1 MNEAGQ
7 PMQFPFNGMT
17 TPAHPDV
24 AAGDAGQSSRAGSV
38 IRELWAAAFRA
49 RYWVIGIF
57 SVCILLAV
65 VAALLTT
72 RLYQATALVE
82 VRQEAE
88 KVLGTEADRESASSR
103 ADADRFLQTQLD
115 IIRSRAV
122 AEAVAEREGLF
133 RGPAFIEAMGG
144 DPEDLR
150 VPLGMS
156 PRDAQRDR
164 VIKTLQDEM
173 RVRYT
178 GTTRIATI
186 SFTSPDPKLSARIA
200 NAYADAYIRSNLA
213 RRAGS
218 SEYALDFLRGQLAE
232 AQARLERSEQ
242 AVVSYARRTR
252 IVDAANAAGSGQGGD
267 ATRPQSLI
275 TAQLVQ
281 LNQAYSTAVAD
292 RIAAEQKWRQ
302 VAGVPALTAPDVLTN
317 NAAQLLIEKRAE
329 IQSQYRQQLT
339 TRRDDHPLVA
349 AAAAQIR
356 ELDRQ
361 LAILDRN
368 IRSGVR
374 NSYNVAVARERELAR
389 QIDVLRDS
397 TLSEQNQ
404 GIELSIL
411 RREAD
416 TNRQQYEALLR
427 RYNALNA
434 EAGVQTNNLSVVDRA
449 SIPDRPSWPKIPLNI
464 ALALV
469 LGMLLSALFVFLRE
483 QLFNSIRTPDDVR
496 SATGLAVL
504 GVVPSSGTPSEDLGD
519 PKSAQSDAYSSVRTN
534 LSLLSTSGVP
544 RTLMVTS
551 TQQGEGKST
560 ACQALALSLGRL
572 GKRVLVI
579 DVDLRRPNIH
589 RIFGFANRDGFSN
602 FLTGQITL
610 ETAIRKTSMPNVDV
624 IVAGD
629 IPPNPTELMDSTRV
643 RELLRDLQSSY
654 DVVLL
659 DSAPVLGLADAI
671 ILSSEV
677 EATVYVIEAGRNT
690 PRMLQSSLSRLRQ
703 GGGPLAGAILLKF
716 DPGRMGYG
724 YGTEYGYSYDY
735 GSRDD

>member
-1 MNEAGQ
+1 
-7 PMQFPFNGMT
+7 MQFPFNGMA
-17 TPAHPDV
+17 TPTGSDGP
-24 AAGDAGQSSRAGSV
+24 AGEAVSASRAGSTL
-38 IRELWAAAFRA
+38 RELWAAAFRA

-57 SVCILLAV
+57 AACILLAV

-72 RLYQATALVE
+72 RLYQATASIE

-88 KVLGTEADRESASSR
+88 KVLGTEADRENAATR
-103 ADADRFLQTQLD
+103 QDTDRFLQTQLD
-115 IIRSRAV
+115 IIRSRGV

-133 RGPAFIEAMGG
+133 RGPAFIEAMG
-144 DPEDLR
+144 EDAEDTR

-156 PRDAQRDR
+156 PRDAQRER
-164 VIKTLQDEM
+164 VLKTLRDAM
-173 RVRYT
+173 RVRFT

-218 SEYALDFLRGQLAE
+218 SDYALDFLRGQLRE

-252 IVDAANAAGSGQGGD
+252 IVDAGNAAGSGPQSEG
-267 ATRPQSLI
+267 TRPQSLI

-281 LNQAYSTAVAD
+281 LNQAYSTAIAE
-292 RIAAEQKWRQ
+292 RIAAEQKWNQ
-302 VAGVPALTAPDVLTN
+302 IANLPALTAPDVLTN
-317 NAAQLLIEKRAE
+317 NAAQLLIEKRAD

-339 TRRDDHPLVA
+339 TRREDHPLVA
-349 AAAAQIR
+349 AAAAQLR

-361 LAILDRN
+361 LASLDRN

-374 NSYNVAVARERELAR
+374 SAYTIAVARERELAR
-389 QIDVLRDS
+389 EIDVLKNS

-449 SIPDRPSWPKIPLNI
+449 SVPDRPSWPKLPLNI

-496 SATGLAVL
+496 NATGLAIL
-504 GVVPSSGTPSEDLGD
+504 GVVPSSSSPLQDLSD

-534 LSLLSTSGVP
+534 LSLLSSSGVP

-560 ACQALALSLGRL
+560 ACQALAFSLGRL
-572 GKRVLVI
+572 GRRVLLI

-589 RIFGFANRDGFSN
+589 RIFGFPNKGGFSN
-602 FLTGQITL
+602 FLTGQIGL
-610 ETAIRKTSMPNVDV
+610 EAAIRTTSTPNVDV

-629 IPPNPTELMDSTRV
+629 IPPNPTELMDSARV
-643 RELLRDLQSSY
+643 RTLLRELQENY
-654 DVVLL
+654 DVILL
-659 DSAPVLGLADAI
+659 DSAPVLGLADAV

-677 EATVYVIEAGRNT
+677 EATVYVVEAGRNT
-690 PRMLQSSLSRLRQ
+690 PRMIQSSLSRLRQ
-703 GGGPLAGAILLKF
+703 GGGVLAGAVLLKF